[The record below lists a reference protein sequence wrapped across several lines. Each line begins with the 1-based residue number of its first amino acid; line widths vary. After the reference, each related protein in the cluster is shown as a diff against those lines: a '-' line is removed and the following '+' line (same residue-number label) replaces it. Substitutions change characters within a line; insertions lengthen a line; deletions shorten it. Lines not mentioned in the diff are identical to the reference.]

1 MFRGLADDGAAP
13 GIAYGVV
20 GRTGL
25 IHAGGHGVVRENG
38 PRPDAATAFRIAS
51 MTKSFTAASIL
62 LLAERG
68 ALSLADPV
76 GRHVPEFS
84 AVRLPTSDSPQVTVG
99 MLASMSGGLPEDD
112 AWADRQ
118 ESMSREEFARLLT
131 GGVRF
136 VTVPGTAYEYSNLG
150 YALLGRVVEAASGM
164 TYHDFV
170 DRHLLR
176 PLGMAA
182 TGFDTSVPAPGGV
195 ATGHARLDGRWR
207 PEPFSGPG
215 VFSAIGGL
223 FSTVEDL
230 ARWMCRLAA
239 AFPAR
244 DGADP
249 GPLSRAARRDMQ
261 QVHRAV
267 PPARGTAAGHGPAR
281 VGYGYGLNVEHD
293 PVWGTVVSHSGGYP
307 GFGSH
312 MRWHPGTGLG
322 VVALTNA
329 RYVTGKAQ
337 ATAALRTLLAD
348 AAGTGGRG
356 GPGSDG
362 PHAAGAGTYEAAVR
376 IGAAP
381 TTAGVTGTAGA
392 AGTAGIFGTAR
403 ESGAAGPA
411 GMAGPAAT
419 PADATGAAVSAGRAT
434 VAAAADAGTRDGAAG
449 TAGTGADPAA
459 RLAESPVLWP
469 ETIQARTAVERLL
482 RAWDPA
488 VATAWFAANVEM
500 DLDLAHR
507 RAIIEELA
515 AAAGPLLEADPAG
528 GIVRSDS
535 AAHVVWRVRGARG
548 ALRCEIRLTPQHPPK
563 IQSLD
568 VTLDGSTPSPAG
580 SPAAPETATP

>member
-1 MFRGLADDGAAP
+1 MLDEIDAMFRGLTDDGAAP

-25 IHAGGHGVVRENG
+25 VHAGGHGVVRENG

-68 ALSLADPV
+68 ALTLADPV

-118 ESMSREEFARLLT
+118 ESMTREEFARLLT

-150 YALLGRVVEAASGM
+150 YALLGRVVEAASGT

-195 ATGHARLDGRWR
+195 ATGHARVDGRWR

-230 ARWMCRLAA
+230 AVWMSRLAA

-249 GPLSRAARRDMQ
+249 GPLSRAARRAMQ

-267 PPARGTAAGHGPAR
+267 PPAGGTVADHGPVR
-281 VGYGYGLNVEHD
+281 VGYGYGLNIEHD

-329 RYVTGKAQ
+329 RYVTGKTQ
-337 ATAALRTLLAD
+337 ATAALRALLSD
-348 AAGTGGRG
+348 AAGTD
-356 GPGSDG
+356 GPGAARADAHTVDADG
-362 PHAAGAGTYEAAVR
+362 ADTDGAAVR
-376 IGAAP
+376 
-381 TTAGVTGTAGA
+381 TG
-392 AGTAGIFGTAR
+392 R
-403 ESGAAGPA
+403 
-411 GMAGPAAT
+411 T
-419 PADATGAAVSAGRAT
+419 PATGAAPVVPGAASGGRPA
-434 VAAAADAGTRDGAAG
+434 DGA
-449 TAGTGADPAA
+449 D
-459 RLAESPVLWP
+459 LWP
-469 ETIQARTAVERLL
+469 ETVQARVAVEGLL
-482 RAWDPA
+482 REWDPA
-488 VATAWFAANVEM
+488 VAAACFADNVEL
-500 DLDLAHR
+500 DLDLPRR
-507 RAIIEELA
+507 RARIRELVET
-515 AAAGPLLEADPAG
+515 AGPLTETDPAD
-528 GIVRSDS
+528 GIAGSDS
-535 AAHVVWRVRGARG
+535 AAHLVWRVRGARG
-548 ALRCEIRLTPQHPPK
+548 VLRCEIRLTPQNPPK
-563 IQSLD
+563 IQTLD
-568 VTLDGSTPSPAG
+568 VALDGPAPPPAG
-580 SPAAPETATP
+580 RPAGP